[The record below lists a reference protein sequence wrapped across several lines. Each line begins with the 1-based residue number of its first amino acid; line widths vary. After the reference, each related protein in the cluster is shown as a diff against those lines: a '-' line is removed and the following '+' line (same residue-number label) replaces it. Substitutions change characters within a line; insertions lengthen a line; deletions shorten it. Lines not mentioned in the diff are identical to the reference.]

1 MNSVVKTTLWA
12 LVLLALAS
20 CSSEEE
26 SLSVEAA
33 ADEAVASAPV
43 QSAESELTESDSR
56 PNIVFILVDDMGFK
70 DVGFNNS
77 EISTPTLDR
86 IATEGVQ
93 LDRNYAYPICS
104 PTRAA
109 LLSGQNPLAHGVD
122 APMSDKKNMPLDI
135 KLMPEYFQ
143 DIGYETLMVGKWH
156 LGLSNTDHW
165 PIARGFDYHYGFL
178 AGWTDFYSHVY
189 AGGVDWQRNGVTVR
203 EEGHATDL
211 MTDDAVRL
219 INERDSGAPFF
230 LYLSYNA
237 PHSPLLHPPA
247 ETGLVNEE
255 GADDRSVYSEMV
267 THMDQGI
274 AEVVDAMDSTGL
286 LENTI
291 IVFSSDNGGSTRAG
305 ANNDPFR
312 GQKGSTLEGGVR
324 VPGAIWAPGLIDG
337 GKLLEQ
343 PIVMT
348 DWLPTLL
355 DAVGSD
361 PSMVENLEGQS
372 MWAAI
377 AEDQVI
383 DHAPFVLGANSN
395 RAAYDWPW
403 KLVQI
408 NAEPGSADNIELYN
422 IVEDPTEQNNLLEQE
437 PERVSAL
444 VDILQAVP
452 LAESV
457 RSSDRNGSVST
468 WYFREDNGLYDY
480 NLSINE
486 VREPWAEAAI
496 IGSE

>member
-1 MNSVVKTTLWA
+1 MNSIIKITFWG
-12 LVLLALAS
+12 LVLLLMSS
-20 CSSEEE
+20 CSNQEEPQIIE
-26 SLSVEAA
+26 SSANEAA
-33 ADEAVASAPV
+33 VQVQAV
-43 QSAESELTESDSR
+43 ESELR

-86 IATEGVQ
+86 IAAEGVQ

-274 AEVVDAMDSTGL
+274 AEVVDALDSTGL

-291 IVFSSDNGGSTRAG
+291 IVFSSDMA
-305 ANNDPFR
+305 
-312 GQKGSTLEGGVR
+312 
-324 VPGAIWAPGLIDG
+324 VPH
-337 GKLLEQ
+337 E
-343 PIVMT
+343 
-348 DWLPTLL
+348 
-355 DAVGSD
+355 
-361 PSMVENLEGQS
+361 
-372 MWAAI
+372 
-377 AEDQVI
+377 
-383 DHAPFVLGANSN
+383 
-395 RAAYDWPW
+395 
-403 KLVQI
+403 LVQI
-408 NAEPGSADNIELYN
+408 M
-422 IVEDPTEQNNLLEQE
+422 TLLEVKKAVLWKV
-437 PERVSAL
+437 VSVYPVRFGRL
-444 VDILQAVP
+444 V
-452 LAESV
+452 
-457 RSSDRNGSVST
+457 
-468 WYFREDNGLYDY
+468 
-480 NLSINE
+480 
-486 VREPWAEAAI
+486 
-496 IGSE
+496 